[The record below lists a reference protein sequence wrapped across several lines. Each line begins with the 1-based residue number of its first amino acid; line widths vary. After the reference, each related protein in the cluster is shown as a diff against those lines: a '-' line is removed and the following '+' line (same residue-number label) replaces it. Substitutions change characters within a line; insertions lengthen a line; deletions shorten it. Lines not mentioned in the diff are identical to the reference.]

1 MLYFVVCNMYYFTVI
16 LRTSVKILQLF
27 YSCTVLYKTYFS
39 SVKTSRHDTKF
50 SIPVAIAPFPY
61 LYLVLQ
67 SHLVDLN
74 DVYSTYYQEFYY
86 SF

>member
-1 MLYFVVCNMYYFTVI
+1 M
-16 LRTSVKILQLF
+16 
-27 YSCTVLYKTYFS
+27 
-39 SVKTSRHDTKF
+39 KTSRHDTKF